1 MISNLTEFTTNGL
14 QIPENVNTIF
24 EAIAQEYI
32 AIYNLPADKIFT
44 SNEPDG
50 QQINIL
56 AMIAYEVYLN
66 LVKALNSIDPA
77 TALGVNLDNIANYHY
92 IKRRGGSFTL
102 QNIDIVLNRTTTL
115 IGLDTNYDDINAVS
129 YAVEDNKGQKFYL
142 INTITLNA
150 GTHTLSFRA
159 SDYGEILTTAN
170 TITNPI
176 DILAG
181 VVSVNNSTS
190 QSSIGASEE
199 TDEALRIRFNQSP
212 ALQSQSILEGLQG
225 SLANI
230 SNVINVKILDNPEN
244 TIDSNGIPPHYVWVI
259 VEGGLDLDIAKV
271 ILYKLTAGVGMKG
284 DVLVN
289 VTQVNGVVKVVKF
302 DRPIL
307 ENLYIRLNIK
317 RTSLSQNFIS
327 SNVSRYIAQ
336 NKQFAISEFA
346 DSANFIE
353 IILAYITLNGGG
365 GVPINLEISK
375 DNLTWFEFL
384 ETTTQQHKFTL
395 DIANISITII

>member
-1 MISNLTEFTTNGL
+1 MISNLTEFTKDGL
-14 QIPENVNTIF
+14 KIPDNVNTIF

-32 AIYNLPADKIFT
+32 AIYNLPADKVFT
-44 SNEPDG
+44 SSEPDG

-56 AMIAYEVYLN
+56 AMISYEVYLN
-66 LVKALNSIDPA
+66 LAKALNSIDPA

-115 IGLDTNYDDINAVS
+115 IGLDANYDDINAVS
-129 YAVEDNKGQKFYL
+129 YAVEDNKKQKFYL

-150 GTHTLSFRA
+150 GTHTLGFRA

-190 QSSIGASEE
+190 QSSVGASEE

-212 ALQSQSILEGLQG
+212 ALQSQGILEGLQG

-284 DVLVN
+284 NVLVN
-289 VTQVNGVVKVVKF
+289 VTQVNGVVKAIKF

-307 ENLYIRLNIK
+307 ENLYIRLDIK
-317 RTSLSQNFIS
+317 RTNLFQNFV
-327 SNVSRYIAQ
+327 SNNIAQ
-336 NKQFAISEFA
+336 HIVQNKKFAISEFA

-353 IILAYITLNGGG
+353 IISTYIALNGGG
-365 GVPINLEISK
+365 GVPINLEIS
-375 DNLTWFEFL
+375 NNNSTWFEFL